1 MMNFF
6 QIRYIFI
13 ILCFGCVEHKYHIV
27 VSPDGSYSFEYQGHG
42 DRQDLTDADV
52 PLPDG
57 LGWLVHST
65 LSEDADS
72 YDYTALKIFNANESL
87 PSSFYMGDSL
97 YPPSLLSHPINVNYS
112 NWFVKETYTL
122 NARFE
127 SRQVSEKYPKV
138 ESMIEDIENPNK
150 GWVAEVFNY
159 LFTETLKRTPL
170 EFNQQGMVAIELN
183 RWLNEDISS
192 LSDSELFDDFDQFK
206 EAGLDIIMR
215 PLPPAHYDAMD
226 SLFKQLEDE
235 VRITLDLMDDEFE
248 FLITLPGELVS
259 TNADTIRGDTLF
271 WYYSVK
277 DFLSDD
283 YIFSAKSEQNHPT
296 RMRAISLLL
305 LALLLGLLVWR
316 RNKLISIFKFIYS

>member
-1 MMNFF
+1 MIIFF

-13 ILCFGCVEHKYHIV
+13 FLCFGCVEHKYHIV
-27 VSPDGSYSFEYQGHG
+27 VSPDGGYSFEYKGHG
-42 DRQDLTDADV
+42 DKQDLMDVDV
-52 PLPDG
+52 PLPEG

-65 LSEDADS
+65 LSEDVES
-72 YDYTALKIFNANESL
+72 YDYTALKILNVNESL
-87 PSSFYMGDSL
+87 SSSFYAGDSIYL
-97 YPPSLLSHPINVNYS
+97 PSLLSHPIQVQYS

-127 SRQVSEKYPKV
+127 SRQVSEKYPMV
-138 ESMIEDIENPNK
+138 ESMIEDVENPET
-150 GWVAEVFNY
+150 GWAAEVFNY
-159 LFTETLKRTPL
+159 LFTETLGRTPL

-192 LSDSELFDDFDQFK
+192 IPDSVLIDDFDELK

-215 PLPPAHYDAMD
+215 PLPPMHYDAMD

-248 FLITLPGELVS
+248 FSIVLPGELMS
-259 TNADTIRGDTLF
+259 SNADTTKGDTLF

-277 DFLSDD
+277 DFLSEDF
-283 YIFSAKSEQNHPT
+283 ILSAKSEQKYPS
-296 RMRAISLLL
+296 RMKVVFLLL
-305 LALLLGLLVWR
+305 VALLLGLFVWR
-316 RNKLISIFKFIYS
+316 RNS